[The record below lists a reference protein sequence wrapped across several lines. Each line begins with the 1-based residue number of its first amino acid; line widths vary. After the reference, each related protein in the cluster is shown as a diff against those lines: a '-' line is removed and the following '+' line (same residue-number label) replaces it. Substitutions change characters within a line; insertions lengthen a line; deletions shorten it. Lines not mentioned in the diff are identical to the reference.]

1 MKTVKGL
8 EKWSLTCIIT
18 IKAACPTHKNGGGTL
33 KKKIISVVLSSA
45 LSLSLTVPC
54 LTYAQADV
62 DRQISDIQQ
71 KIKTSEAKQQRV
83 KAQLGAN
90 KEKQHRVKQTI
101 AKLQNDLAQT
111 KQKIGALNREIS
123 ENEGKLEK
131 LKRDLIEA
139 EKRIDERSALLNDRI
154 RLLYEKGKMSYLE
167 VLFKA
172 DSFRDFLVRFDAV
185 RSISEQDKELLE
197 QNRKDKQIVQTNK
210 VKIEHTLVKL
220 SELQEKAKE
229 ERRLLASQ
237 EKAYKVQLA
246 SLQRE
251 YEELDDISERE
262 AEEIRQLVGQLA
274 RAKAEKEA
282 QMRREEERKR
292 REAEQQRTL
301 AAAKPKIGEKEGRRN
316 EQTLPAAK
324 RPAPERPAPAKRPA
338 TPVVTSG
345 FAWPVPGYGVS
356 SPFGWR
362 NGRMHKG
369 IDIAGPGILG
379 KPILAAADGEVIE
392 ARPANGY
399 GNIVVIYHGDG
410 LSTLYA
416 HMPFSSIKVRRGDRV
431 SKGQVIANVG
441 NEGRSSGPHLHFEVL
456 KYNTPVNPMNYY

>member
-1 MKTVKGL
+1 M
-8 EKWSLTCIIT
+8 I
-18 IKAACPTHKNGGGTL
+18 P
-33 KKKIISVVLSSA
+33 VVLSGV

-62 DRQISDIQQ
+62 DRQISGIQQ

-83 KAQLGAN
+83 KQQLGAN
-90 KEKQHRVKQTI
+90 KEKQHRVKRTI

-111 KQKIGALNREIS
+111 KQKIGALNSEIS

-139 EKRIDERSALLNDRI
+139 EKRIDARSTLLNDRI
-154 RLLYEKGKMSYLE
+154 RLLYEKGKMSFLE

-251 YEELDDISERE
+251 HEELDDISERE

-282 QMRREEERKR
+282 QMRQEEERKR
-292 REAEQQRTL
+292 REAERERVL
-301 AAAKPKIGEKEGRRN
+301 AAAAKPGRS
-316 EQTLPAAK
+316 EQTRPAAK
-324 RPAPERPAPAKRPA
+324 RPVPARSAPAKNPVA
-338 TPVVTSG
+338 PVVTSG

-441 NEGRSSGPHLHFEVL
+441 SEGRSSGPHLHFEVL
-456 KYNTPVNPMNYY
+456 KYNTPVNPMNFY